1 MGPDVLKQT
10 LVPIVAIMSGL
21 IMVFMPA
28 LIVYLVLQFRQR
40 KAERVLETVKHLAER
55 GLPVPRE
62 LLDPPRAAAPND
74 ISQTARFRAITLLGV
89 GIGLSLM
96 FHLLGLA
103 FLVGIGA
110 LLICIGIAQLIAVW
124 IEMRSPMKAPSAPA
138 AESAAEP
145 NTRAS

>member
-21 IMVFMPA
+21 LMVFMPV
-28 LIVYLVLQFRQR
+28 LIVYIVLQFRQR
-40 KAERVLETVKHLAER
+40 KAERVLETVKHLADR

-62 LLDPPRAAAPND
+62 LLDPPRAGAPHD

-124 IEMRSPMKAPSAPA
+124 IEMRSPMRAPAAQA

-145 NTRAS
+145 NTRAP